1 MLLYSNSSLHLYLP
15 FDKGS
20 LHDYLQNYNN
30 HLTIAGLMT
39 TLPRRKE
46 RNDTFRTAASLIK
59 RWVRDGVT
67 LSHWRLRPFLFVLP
81 DQRNFKINDFVIF
94 KFILN
99 KKNCY
104 EELNFKRMSAISDL
118 KMTMIQIE
126 KELCRLWRPRPN
138 RLHIWTNHLP

>member
-1 MLLYSNSSLHLYLP
+1 
-15 FDKGS
+15 
-20 LHDYLQNYNN
+20 
-30 HLTIAGLMT
+30 MT

-59 RWVRDGVT
+59 RWLRDGVT
-67 LSHWRLRPFLFVLP
+67 LSHWRLRPLPFVLP

-118 KMTMIQIE
+118 EMTMIQIE
-126 KELCRLWRPRPN
+126 KELDFVDQDRTVFIFGRITCRSSAGRSV
-138 RLHIWTNHLP
+138 